1 MLNCDN
7 NQLQE
12 VIFEIVCLNIYGLH
26 KSISQPVI
34 YNENAKVAVFVGNP
48 VCFIYCCMGSS
59 NVKI

>member
-12 VIFEIVCLNIYGLH
+12 VIFEIVCLNIYVSH

-34 YNENAKVAVFVGNP
+34 YTENAKVAVFVGNP
-48 VCFIYCCMGSS
+48 VCFICCCMGSS